1 MNTTIRTKPQSR
13 QLISSGSEFERTYNY
28 SRAVV
33 VGNHVMLSGTTGYNY
48 STGQLPVDAVDQ
60 TRQLFRNA
68 STALAQAGA
77 GLKDV
82 VRVRMYIS
90 EPLHYEQIM
99 TVFAETFDGV
109 NPACT
114 TVHAG
119 LFEPEIF
126 IEMDMDA
133 IVDANA

>member
-1 MNTTIRTKPQSR
+1 MNTTIQAKPQGR
-13 QLISSGSEFERTYNY
+13 RLISSGSEFERTYNY

>member
-1 MNTTIRTKPQSR
+1 MNTTKQTLSPRR

-33 VGNHVMLSGTTGYNY
+33 VGSHVMLSGTTGYNY

-90 EPLHYEQIM
+90 DPLHYERIM
-99 TVFAETFDGV
+99 AVFAETFDGV

-114 TVHAG
+114 TVQAG
-119 LFEPEIF
+119 LFEREIF
-126 IEMDMDA
+126 VEMDMDA
-133 IVDANA
+133 ILDANA